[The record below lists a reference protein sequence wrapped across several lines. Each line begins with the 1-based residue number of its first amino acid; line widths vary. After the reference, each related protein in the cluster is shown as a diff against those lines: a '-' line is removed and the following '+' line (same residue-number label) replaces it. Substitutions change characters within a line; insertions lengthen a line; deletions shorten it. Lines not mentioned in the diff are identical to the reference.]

1 MTNPHDPKATP
12 ACDESLNERAASER
26 RAYERPQL
34 TVLGSVRE
42 LTRASGGSSGDGG
55 IEAAQVTEPDATAAA
70 EHVREEP
77 LRERAGRDRTSAR
90 RSPFLARCAS

>member
-12 ACDESLNERAASER
+12 ACDESLNERAASDR

-42 LTRASGGSSGDGG
+42 LTLAAVGSNNDGNLG
-55 IEAAQVTEPDATAAA
+55 QQ
-70 EHVREEP
+70 
-77 LRERAGRDRTSAR
+77 
-90 RSPFLARCAS
+90 RS